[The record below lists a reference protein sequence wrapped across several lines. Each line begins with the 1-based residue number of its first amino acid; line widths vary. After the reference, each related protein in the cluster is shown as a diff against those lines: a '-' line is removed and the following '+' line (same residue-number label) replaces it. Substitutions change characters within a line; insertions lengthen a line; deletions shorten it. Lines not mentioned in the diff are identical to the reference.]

1 MDINTFGRKVGR
13 FAAAA
18 GLAITM
24 SGCGMALEVPPR
36 AMYGTTAWSDAWQ
49 VTCSDVSPAG
59 TEPQKLGAE
68 HVDNDSAISTK
79 WPSRCATTSLGWPAP
94 SRTRR
99 SAEVCRSDSL
109 PLPQNGCS

>member
-1 MDINTFGRKVGR
+1 MNINTFGRKVGR

-18 GLAITM
+18 GLAIAMT
-24 SGCGMALEVPPR
+24 GCGMALEDPPR

-68 HVDNDSAISTK
+68 HVDNDCHQYEVAQQMRYHEPRVANSE
-79 WPSRCATTSLGWPAP
+79 SR
-94 SRTRR
+94 
-99 SAEVCRSDSL
+99 
-109 PLPQNGCS
+109 